1 VLVDRYFYLV
11 SMTAKEIITPNFEQG
26 MNEEYPFIKATKP
39 DGKQY
44 TIELETIIS
53 QQEKEICI
61 SLGRQ
66 SNNHIVLP
74 DPQKTISRHHCSIR
88 YQNNRWWIVDEGSS
102 NGTFL
107 QREIDQPEIDVRS
120 EDKISLRSGDYILIL
135 GELSLSGQPVFWRL
149 EFIDPGETSQ
159 ISSMQT
165 IHSVEYS
172 LSQQTLFRNI
182 ARRRDSISLGEQE
195 RFLIDYMSRKNYQNN
210 NQTSICEYDELIKA
224 VWNDDHF
231 GRDSR
236 NINHLVWRVRD
247 KIELDSGE
255 PQFLKTVKGR
265 GYFLDIKVIE

>member
-1 VLVDRYFYLV
+1 
-11 SMTAKEIITPNFEQG
+11 MTAKQIITTNYQQQMHG
-26 MNEEYPFIKATKP
+26 EYPFIKAIKP
-39 DGKQY
+39 DGTQY
-44 TIELETIIS
+44 TIKLEDLINR
-53 QQEKEICI
+53 QEKEIYI
-61 SLGRQ
+61 SIGRQ
-66 SNNHIVLP
+66 SNNHIVLL
-74 DPQKTISRHHCSIR
+74 DPHKQISRHHCSIQ
-88 YQNNRWWIVDEGSS
+88 YKNNRWWIVDEGSS

-135 GELSLSGQPVFWRL
+135 GELTLSGQPIFWRL

-159 ISSMQT
+159 VSSMQT

-182 ARRRDSISLGEQE
+182 ARRRDSVSLGEQE

-231 GRDSR
+231 GRDRR

-265 GYFLDIKVIE
+265 GYSLDIKVIE